1 MRSDLP
7 RTSLVRGRLLH
18 QTVKE
23 KLLTWKDTMSWVVE
37 ERGPEWKY
45 GWAERTMASMS
56 LPPMPLLAFLGVVVL
71 LLSLQ
76 SQQMVFDFKIFL
88 LALPFLL
95 IFVANSIAVSGTVG
109 SAAMRT
115 KNRSAQEAERTSPW
129 GVAVLLFLLLIL
141 LWNRPYFRSKWS
153 PPS

>member
-1 MRSDLP
+1 
-7 RTSLVRGRLLH
+7 
-18 QTVKE
+18 
-23 KLLTWKDTMSWVVE
+23 MSWVVE

-45 GWAERTMASMS
+45 GWTERKMSSMS

-76 SQQMVFDFKIFL
+76 SQQMVLDFKLLL
-88 LALPFLL
+88 LALPFLM
-95 IFVANSIAVSGTVG
+95 IFVANSVAVSGTVG
-109 SAAMRT
+109 SASMRT
-115 KNRSAQEAERTSPW
+115 KSRSAQEAERTSPW
-129 GVAVLLFLLLIL
+129 GAAVLLFLLLIL